1 MNYLTAQ
8 YHPSWEPLFSQLSP
22 CLERI
27 DAELYSRSDKRIYPP
42 RNEIFTAFSLTP
54 LEKVRVVILGQDPYH
69 GKGQAH
75 GLAFSVR
82 SEITPPPS
90 LKNILKEYS
99 RDLDKPVPSTG
110 DLTPWGKQGVLL
122 LNTILTVSA
131 GEPASHKKIGWE
143 TFTTTVIH
151 ELCREKRHLVFILW
165 GNHAQEKARF
175 IDSSAHTILTAPHPS
190 PLSAYRGFFNS
201 RPFSS
206 ANMHL
211 KRHNQDTID
220 WSLS

>member
-1 MNYLTAQ
+1 MKYLTPQ

-27 DAELYSRSDKRIYPP
+27 DAELNSRSDKTIYPP
-42 RNEIFTAFSLTP
+42 RNDIFTAFARTS
-54 LEKVRVVILGQDPYH
+54 LEKVRVIILGQDPYH
-69 GKGQAH
+69 GKDQAH
-75 GLAFSVR
+75 GLAFSVPDG
-82 SEITPPPS
+82 TAPPPS

-99 RDLDKPVPSTG
+99 RDLDTPVPSTG
-110 DLTPWGKQGVLL
+110 DLTPWAKQGVLL

-131 GEPASHKKIGWE
+131 GEPASHRKIGWE
-143 TFTTTVIH
+143 TFTSAV
-151 ELCREKRHLVFILW
+151 LQKLSGEKRHLVFILW
-165 GNHAQEKARF
+165 GSHARKKAHS
-175 IDSSAHTILTAPHPS
+175 IDSSMHTILTAPHPS

-211 KRHNQDTID
+211 KKHNQSIID
-220 WSLS
+220 WRLS